1 MPWQWLTLPDAP
13 RVEKDDAW
21 RANALDDALSQ
32 AIARL

>member
-1 MPWQWLTLPDAP
+1 MRRAP
-13 RVEKDDAW
+13 RKIEKDDAW